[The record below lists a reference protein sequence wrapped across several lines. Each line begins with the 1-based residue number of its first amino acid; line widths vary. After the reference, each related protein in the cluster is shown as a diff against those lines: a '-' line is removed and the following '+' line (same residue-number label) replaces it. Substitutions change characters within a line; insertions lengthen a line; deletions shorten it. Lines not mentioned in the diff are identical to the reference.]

1 MGPLDP
7 SGTDTSKETIST
19 GKAGM
24 KRSHSFPDDKAF
36 LAAVTKVYDDG
47 WSDYA
52 RTWNERDDLQSEEWQ
67 RFTAAVKPGG
77 SVLDVGCNSGRDTRQ
92 LLDLGYRVT
101 GLDVSEQALRLCREQ
116 CPEARLIKMNLLDL
130 ANLNEQFD
138 GIWFSYALVHI
149 PFRLV
154 PDALAA
160 LDSVLHPEGSMMM
173 MVTAVEESQ
182 EKIHN
187 SNVMWDEHGVPRKV
201 PVAHWAPDP
210 LIARFQ
216 SSFEISWMN
225 LRPFVDG
232 WAQLSLLVRS
242 RPSPAGPQEH

>member
-1 MGPLDP
+1 
-7 SGTDTSKETIST
+7 
-19 GKAGM
+19 M

-52 RTWNERDDLQSEEWQ
+52 RFWNERDDLQSEEWR

-116 CPEARLIKMNLLDL
+116 CPEARTIKMSLLDL
-130 ANLNEQFD
+130 ADLKEQFD
-138 GIWFSYALVHI
+138 GIWFSYVLVHI
-149 PFRLV
+149 PFKLL
-154 PDALAA
+154 PEALAT
-160 LDSVLHPEGSMMM
+160 LDSALHPDGSMMIL
-173 MVTAVEESQ
+173 VTVVEESQ

-187 SNVMWDEHGVPRKV
+187 SNVMFDEHGVPRKV
-201 PVAHWAPDP
+201 PVTHWAPDP
-210 LIARFQ
+210 LIALVRSRFD
-216 SSFEISWMN
+216 ICWMN

-242 RPSPAGPQEH
+242 RRLPAGQQEH

>member
-1 MGPLDP
+1 
-7 SGTDTSKETIST
+7 
-19 GKAGM
+19 M
-24 KRSHSFPDDKAF
+24 KRSHSFASDHDF
-36 LAAVTKVYDDG
+36 LAAVTKIYDDG
-47 WSDYA
+47 WFDYA
-52 RTWNERDDLQSEEWQ
+52 KTWNERDDLQSEEWRQ
-67 RFTAAVKPGG
+67 FAAAVKPGG
-77 SVLDVGCNSGRDTRQ
+77 AILDVGCNSGRDTRQ

-101 GLDVSEQALRLCREQ
+101 GIDVSEQALRLCREQ
-116 CPEARLIKMNLLDL
+116 CPEARTIQMSLLDL
-130 ANLNEQFD
+130 ANLKEQFD

-160 LDSVLHPEGSMMM
+160 LDSVLYPEGSMMM
-173 MVTAVEESQ
+173 MVTVVEESQ

-187 SNVMWDEHGVPRKV
+187 SNVMFDEQGVARKV

-210 LIARFQ
+210 LIARFR
-216 SSFEISWMN
+216 SRFEISWMN

-242 RPSPAGPQEH
+242 RRSPASHQEH

>member
-1 MGPLDP
+1 
-7 SGTDTSKETIST
+7 
-19 GKAGM
+19 M
-24 KRSHSFPDDKAF
+24 KRTHSFPDDKAF

-52 RTWNERDDLQSEEWQ
+52 RSWNQRDDLQSEEWR

-116 CPEARLIKMNLLDL
+116 CPEARLIKMDLLDL
-130 ANLNEQFD
+130 ASLNEQFD

-154 PDALAA
+154 NEALAT

-173 MVTAVEESQ
+173 MVTVVEESQ

-201 PVAHWAPDP
+201 PVAHWAPEP
-210 LIARFQ
+210 LIACFR
-216 SSFEISWMN
+216 SRFEISWMN

-242 RPSPAGPQEH
+242 KPSPAAQQEH

>member
-1 MGPLDP
+1 
-7 SGTDTSKETIST
+7 
-19 GKAGM
+19 M
-24 KRSHSFPDDKAF
+24 KRSHSFIDDDSF

-52 RTWNERDDLQSEEWQ
+52 RTWKERDDLQSEEWR

-92 LLDLGYRVT
+92 LIDLGYRVT
-101 GLDVSEQALRLCREQ
+101 GIDVSEQALRLCREQ
-116 CPEARLIKMNLLDL
+116 CPEARTIQMSLLDL
-130 ANLNEQFD
+130 ANLKEQFD
-138 GIWFSYALVHI
+138 GIWFSYALVHV

-160 LDSVLHPEGSMMM
+160 LDRVLHPEGSMMM
-173 MVTAVEESQ
+173 MVTVVEESQ

-201 PVAHWAPDP
+201 PVAHWAPGP
-210 LIARFQ
+210 LIARFR
-216 SSFEISWMN
+216 SRFEISWMN

-232 WAQLSLLVRS
+232 WAQLSLLVRP
-242 RPSPAGPQEH
+242 RRLPTGQQEH

>member
-1 MGPLDP
+1 
-7 SGTDTSKETIST
+7 
-19 GKAGM
+19 M
-24 KRSHSFPDDKAF
+24 KRSHSFTDDNAF
-36 LAAVTKVYDDG
+36 LAAVTKVYDEG

-52 RTWNERDDLQSEEWQ
+52 RTWKERDDLQSEEWR

-92 LLDLGYRVT
+92 LIDLGYRVT
-101 GLDVSEQALRLCREQ
+101 GIDVSEQALRLCRKQ
-116 CPEARLIKMNLLDL
+116 CPEARTIQMSLLDL
-130 ANLNEQFD
+130 ANLKEQFD
-138 GIWFSYALVHI
+138 GIWFSYALVHV

-173 MVTAVEESQ
+173 MVTVVEESQ

-187 SNVMWDEHGVPRKV
+187 SNVMFDEQGVARKV

-210 LIARFQ
+210 LIARFR
-216 SSFEISWMN
+216 SRFEISWMN

-232 WAQLSLLVRS
+232 WAQLSLLVRP
-242 RPSPAGPQEH
+242 RRSPASHQEY

>member
-1 MGPLDP
+1 
-7 SGTDTSKETIST
+7 
-19 GKAGM
+19 M
-24 KRSHSFPDDKAF
+24 KRSHSFASDHDF

-47 WSDYA
+47 WSDYD
-52 RTWNERDDLQSEEWQ
+52 RTWKERDDLQSEEWR

-92 LLDLGYRVT
+92 LIDLGYQVT
-101 GLDVSEQALRLCREQ
+101 GLDVSEQALRLYRKQ
-116 CPEARLIKMNLLDL
+116 CPEARTIKMSLLDVADL
-130 ANLNEQFD
+130 KEQFD
-138 GIWFSYALVHI
+138 GIWFSYVLVHI
-149 PFRLV
+149 PFKLL

-173 MVTAVEESQ
+173 MVTVVPESQ

-201 PVAHWAPDP
+201 PVVHWAPDP
-210 LIARFQ
+210 LIARFR
-216 SSFEISWMN
+216 SRFKISWMN

-232 WAQLSLLVRS
+232 WAQLSLLARKQTGCTS
-242 RPSPAGPQEH
+242 LTGLEKR

>member
-1 MGPLDP
+1 
-7 SGTDTSKETIST
+7 
-19 GKAGM
+19 M
-24 KRSHSFPDDKAF
+24 KRSHSFANDDAF
-36 LAAVTKVYDDG
+36 MAAVTRVYDEG

-52 RTWNERDDLQSEEWQ
+52 RTWKERDDLQSEEWRQ
-67 RFTAAVKPGG
+67 FTAAVKPGG

-92 LLDLGYRVT
+92 LLDLGYKVT

-116 CPEARLIKMNLLDL
+116 CPEARTIKMSLLDL
-130 ANLNEQFD
+130 ADLKEQFD
-138 GIWFSYALVHI
+138 GIWLSFVLVHI
-149 PFRLV
+149 PFKLM
-154 PDALAA
+154 PEALAA

-173 MVTAVEESQ
+173 MVTVVPESQ

-187 SNVMWDEHGVPRKV
+187 SNVMWDEHGVPRQV

-216 SSFEISWMN
+216 CHFEISWTS

-232 WAQLSLLVRS
+232 WAQLSLLVHS
-242 RPSPAGPQEH
+242 RRSPASQQEH